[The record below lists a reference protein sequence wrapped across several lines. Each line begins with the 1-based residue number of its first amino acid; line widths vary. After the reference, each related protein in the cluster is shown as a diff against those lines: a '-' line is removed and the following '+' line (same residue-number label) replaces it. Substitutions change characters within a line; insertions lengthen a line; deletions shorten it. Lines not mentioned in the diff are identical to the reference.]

1 MTRIAAFAGS
11 AGATLTVTLTESLT
25 IDSRDYGG
33 KQTMTF
39 GSISDVYK
47 RIVTAITIEQD
58 LMDFGA
64 IAKAGTMDVDDV
76 RYMRISNLDDTN
88 YCKLTFLNTNGEE
101 FMITLDKGQSFVW
114 CGDSATGVNNFFTAN
129 QGDVQ
134 FIDSTVD
141 TTAGAFTQACD
152 ASKLIK
158 VGQNISGT
166 GIPADTTVATVNT
179 PGAVTS
185 FTMSNE
191 ASSSETNTAAT
202 FTVNQTSGLTDLSK
216 ITVQSDTANVDVE
229 LYIASV

>member
-1 MTRIAAFAGS
+1 M
-11 AGATLTVTLTESLT
+11 E
-25 IDSRDYGG
+25 
-33 KQTMTF
+33 
-39 GSISDVYK
+39 
-47 RIVTAITIEQD
+47 
-58 LMDFGA
+58 FGA